1 MITARAVA
9 KSYLGVEVLHD
20 VDLHVPAGSFALLT
34 GPSGSGKTTLLNLL
48 AALDAPDGGSIRVD
62 DTEVTALRGRQ
73 RARHRA
79 RHGHVFQ
86 RSGLLAG
93 LTLREN
99 IEAAH
104 LLAGHPVDLE
114 WVDHLA
120 ERLGVRALL
129 DVTASRVSG
138 GQGQRAALIRSLAH
152 RPPLLFADEPTASLD
167 TASKHTIHEVLRE
180 VVANEGTTVLMV
192 SHDAIS
198 LDYATDVTRLVD
210 GGVESDAEAT
220 GEAESSRREAP

>member
-1 MITARAVA
+1 MITAQGVA

-20 VDLHVPAGSFALLT
+20 VDLHVPAGSFSLLA

-48 AALDAPDGGSIRVD
+48 AGLDTPDSGSIRVD
-62 DTEVTALRGRQ
+62 DVEVTTLRGRE
-73 RARHRA
+73 RTRHRA

-104 LLAGHPVDLE
+104 LLAGQAVDQTWLE
-114 WVDHLA
+114 HLA
-120 ERLGVRALL
+120 DRLGVRTLL
-129 DVTASRVSG
+129 EVTANRVSG
-138 GQGQRAALIRSLAH
+138 GQSQRAALIRSLAH

-180 VVANEGTTVLMV
+180 VVASEGTTVLMV

-198 LDYATDVTRLVD
+198 LEYATEVTRLVD
-210 GGVESDAEAT
+210 GTIEFG
-220 GEAESSRREAP
+220 GG